1 MEWVETTGRS
11 IEEAKQAAL
20 EQLGVAEEDAELV
33 VVDEPKP
40 GLFGRVRGEARV
52 RARVRPTQPRPKE
65 ERRRRRPRAERS
77 AVAADESPGAEEEA
91 IEAAGPE
98 EQDTE
103 DGELEEHEAV
113 PAASTPSSRGRGGR
127 RPSRNGDGGPGGDDM
142 DELVPMDRQA
152 EEAMRFV
159 NGLLDNFD
167 LDADVTYEMLS
178 DDMVQLRVTGDDL
191 GLLIGPKGVTL
202 SAVQELTRT
211 VVQRKLRA
219 HNGRILVDVAGYREK
234 RKAALERFTRDLA
247 NEVISSG
254 QRRVL
259 EPMSP
264 PDRKVVHDTVN
275 EIDGVTTISEGEEPR
290 RRVVIMPTGR

>member
-113 PAASTPSSRGRGGR
+113 PAASTPSRGRGGR